1 MFLTCGWW
9 AKLVPVRPE
18 HFHNRLLCLDR
29 GAVDLELAFVALVA
43 TVEGGL
49 TDSVLKSQR
58 ADPPPVPVVHQLR
71 QGFDFILAS
80 ARTFAACQRSLDQLV
95 HQRLDR
101 LRSPDRERWP
111 LNLRR
116 VHLVCRAAQ
125 LLRHVRGTSG
135 VHLHRHAAQAVDQL
149 LLGDVAHDEAGGF
162 LAEGVVETVPVDLK
176 LRIGTETVD
185 EATDVTILVIVD
197 LAAGNA
203 PMVFNLR
210 LGGPLRSGPFHRV
223 LQDLRA
229 AGWSWP
235 GHGLTLQTAT
245 QAPVQDGVFD
255 LLLVGSCRVSDVETL
270 CLVNKFGPV

>member
-101 LRSPDRERWP
+101 LRGTDRACWA
-111 LNLRR
+111 LNLPR
-116 VHLVCRAAQ
+116 VPV
-125 LLRHVRGTSG
+125 LLR
-135 VHLHRHAAQAVDQL
+135 
-149 LLGDVAHDEAGGF
+149 
-162 LAEGVVETVPVDLK
+162 
-176 LRIGTETVD
+176 
-185 EATDVTILVIVD
+185 
-197 LAAGNA
+197 
-203 PMVFNLR
+203 
-210 LGGPLRSGPFHRV
+210 RSE
-223 LQDLRA
+223 L
-229 AGWSWP
+229 
-235 GHGLTLQTAT
+235 
-245 QAPVQDGVFD
+245 
-255 LLLVGSCRVSDVETL
+255 
-270 CLVNKFGPV
+270 